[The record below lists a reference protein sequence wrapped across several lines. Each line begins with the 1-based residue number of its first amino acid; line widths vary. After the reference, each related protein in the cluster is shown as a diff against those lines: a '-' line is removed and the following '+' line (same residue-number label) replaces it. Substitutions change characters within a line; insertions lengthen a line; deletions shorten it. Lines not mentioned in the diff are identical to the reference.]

1 MGPMVRKQSKMPEK
15 AQNGQ
20 SLPDPRKKTDSTQ
33 KLAKIRAFFD
43 RPKPEKA
50 LRGRQKLESNPR
62 FSPGGCGGPGA
73 IKNPNFLSDFASP
86 VIVSV
91 F

>member
-1 MGPMVRKQSKMPEK
+1 MLEK
-15 AQNGQ
+15 
-20 SLPDPRKKTDSTQ
+20 TQ
-33 KLAKIRAFFD
+33 KRQLRPSSVQKLNSAQKLRKIGPFFD
-43 RPKPEKA
+43 RPKPKKA
-50 LRGRQKLESNPR
+50 LGGGQKLESNPR

-86 VIVSV
+86 VIASV